1 MGLKNY
7 NEQVA
12 VIKQADRQVEKLKSY
27 ANSMNALI
35 ISLQSLWDDN
45 VDQGTMLNAIGDC
58 VYEAAGIYYDYNL
71 FSVNAIRWL
80 KNMDDLDKLV
90 FSMVTGNTGKIQ
102 PFRSNYT
109 GTSIPAKRNRIH
121 VNPKDLKGFAQQ
133 VNGYNKTLDSIQA
146 KTSGINNQIDK
157 LILNKFASR
166 YSLTNINRRIEKLKT
181 HNAQVAKALSTI
193 GEAYEAAENELKKYA
208 EMMDFSAMS
217 SGQVN
222 GQIQKAATGAG
233 GTKTK
238 VQDKKTTDGSVAG
251 EQQGNNAK
259 ENTTKVEIHNINT
272 QEAALSQYGIG
283 GDCNVTS
290 QAMLLRRL
298 CMRDGKDYQ
307 GINQDSV
314 RGTVADGGQNV
325 KYPYTYAGY
334 TINCYKND
342 DAPFYNNVP
351 FRALATSDAKS
362 ARLQD
367 VLAHH
372 PEGIVVWGSTFTKS
386 GGEHAILLTKY
397 ENGQFYCCDPWQGAK
412 EIPISESICTTDLSR
427 VDQYYCLGN
436 PR

>member
-45 VDQGTMLNAIGDC
+45 ADQGTMLNAIGDC

-80 KNMDDLDKLV
+80 KNMDDLEKLT

-109 GTSIPAKRNRIH
+109 GTSISAKRNRIH
-121 VNPKDLKGFAQQ
+121 VNLKDLKDFAQQ

-238 VQDKKTTDGSVAG
+238 VQDKKTTDGSPESGKQENVNSTEVGIISTLAG
-251 EQQGNNAK
+251 QEQILEYLNQRNSQLRTQGEDLNHHCTRHTAEK
-259 ENTTKVEIHNINT
+259 LATV
-272 QEAALSQYGIG
+272 GI
-283 GDCNVTS
+283 NVTS
-290 QAMLLRRL
+290 YGNGNTWYQNLK
-298 CMRDGKDYQ
+298 DGKWSADGNVSVNAYDGDSIWDGLNSGQ
-307 GINQDSV
+307 IKQPIYNIVISYSKPNDAWGHVLMIDAIVDGKVYYSDNWKTPYASYRGQPVVVDINQFRNIYS
-314 RGTVADGGQNV
+314 RNC
-325 KYPYTYAGY
+325 GY
-334 TINCYKND
+334 T
-342 DAPFYNNVP
+342 
-351 FRALATSDAKS
+351 
-362 ARLQD
+362 Q
-367 VLAHH
+367 
-372 PEGIVVWGSTFTKS
+372 
-386 GGEHAILLTKY
+386 
-397 ENGQFYCCDPWQGAK
+397 QGAVHFVNNK
-412 EIPISESICTTDLSR
+412 
-427 VDQYYCLGN
+427 
-436 PR
+436 

>member
-7 NEQVA
+7 KEQVA
-12 VIKQADRQVEKLKSY
+12 VIKQANSQVEQLKSY

-45 VDQGTMLNAIGDC
+45 ADQGTMLNAVGDC
-58 VYEAAGIYYDYNL
+58 VYEAAAIYYDYSL

-80 KNMDDLDKLV
+80 NNMDNLEKLTC
-90 FSMVTGNTGKIQ
+90 SMVTGNTGKIH

-109 GTSIPAKRNRIH
+109 GTSITAKKNRIH
-121 VNPKDLKGFAQQ
+121 VNPKDLKEFAQQ
-133 VNGYNKTLDSIQA
+133 INGYNKTLDSIQV

-166 YSLTNINRRIEKLKT
+166 YSLTNINRRLEKLKT
-181 HNAQVAKALSTI
+181 HNAQVAKALNAI
-193 GEAYEAAENELKKYA
+193 GEAYEATENELKKYA
-208 EMMDFSAMS
+208 DMMDFSAMS

-222 GQIQKAATGAG
+222 GQIKKANTVTS
-233 GTKTK
+233 GTKTN
-238 VQDKKTTDGSVAG
+238 VQDKKTTDGSVTGGQHDNSDSA
-251 EQQGNNAK
+251 
-259 ENTTKVEIHNINT
+259 TRVETHNINT
-272 QEAALSQYGIG
+272 QEAALSQNGIR

-307 GINQDSV
+307 GINQDSI
-314 RGTVADGGQNV
+314 RGTVAGGGQNV
-325 KYPYTYAGY
+325 KYSYTYDNY
-334 TINCYKND
+334 TVNCYQSD

-351 FRALATSDAKS
+351 FKALATSDAKS

-372 PEGIVVWGSTFTKS
+372 PEGIVVWGSSFTNS
-386 GGEHAILLTKY
+386 GGQHAILLTKY

-412 EIPISESICTTDLSR
+412 EIPLSESICTTDLSR
-427 VDQYYCLGN
+427 VEQYYCLGN